1 MNKDNKSIN
10 LSMLADYYEFTM
22 ANGYIANGVA
32 DTEAVFD
39 MFFRKVPD
47 NGGFAIAAGLEQ
59 VIEYIEN
66 LKFTEDDIDY
76 FKSKKIF
83 SEEFLDFL
91 RNFKFTCDVW
101 AVEEGTPVFP
111 KEPIII
117 VKGPVKEAQIMETM
131 ILLTINYQSLIATKA
146 SRIVRVAKGRAISE
160 FGSRRAQASEA
171 AILGARAAYIGG
183 AKATANTITDKFF
196 GVPAIGTMAHSWV
209 QMYDT
214 ELEAFRAY
222 AKVYPDSCV
231 LLVDTYNTLE
241 EGIPNAIKVFDELR
255 ANGHEGVGI
264 RIDSGDLAYLSKKA
278 RKMLDEAGYP
288 DVKIMVSN
296 SLDEYVIKDL
306 LGQGAQIDGFGVG
319 ERLITSR
326 SEPVFGGVYKLVST
340 FKDGK
345 EIYKIKISGDVE
357 KITTPGFKKL
367 YRLYDNETGKALAD
381 LVTTFDEEIDFTKDI
396 EIFHPLYTWKKKTLT
411 NYTAVPL
418 LKKIFDKG
426 KLVYNKKTI
435 DEVQKYSLEE
445 VDKLWDEVKRLE
457 NPHEYYVD
465 LSKKL
470 WTIKNDMLN
479 KKH

>member
-196 GVPAIGTMAHSWV
+196 GVPATGTMAHSWV

-340 FKDGK
+340 FKDDK

-381 LVTTFDEEIDFTKDI
+381 LVTTHDEEIDFTKEI

>member
-1 MNKDNKSIN
+1 MKNDNKSIN

-32 DTEAVFD
+32 NTEAIFD

-66 LKFTEDDIDY
+66 LKFTEDDIEY
-76 FKSKKIF
+76 FKNKKIF

-91 RNFKFTCDVW
+91 RNFKFNCDVW

-111 KEPIII
+111 QEPIII

-146 SRIVRVAKGRAISE
+146 SRIVRVAKGRAVSE

-209 QMYDT
+209 QMFDT

-255 ANGHEGVGI
+255 AKGHEGVGI

-278 RKMLDEAGYP
+278 RVMLDKAGYP
-288 DVKIMVSN
+288 NVKIMVSN

-381 LVTTFDEEIDFTKDI
+381 LVTTHDEEIDFTKDI
-396 EIFHPLYTWKKKTLT
+396 EIFHPLYTWKKKTLS
-411 NYTAVPL
+411 NYTAKPL

-435 DEVQKYSLEE
+435 DEVQKYSLDE
-445 VDKLWDEVKRLE
+445 VDKLWEEVKRLE

-470 WTIKNDMLN
+470 WKIKNDMLN
-479 KKH
+479 KEN

>member
-1 MNKDNKSIN
+1 MKNDNKSIN

-22 ANGYIANGVA
+22 ANGYIANGVEN
-32 DTEAVFD
+32 TEAVFD

-47 NGGFAIAAGLEQ
+47 NGGFAICAGLEQ

-66 LKFTEDDIDY
+66 LKFTEDDIEY
-76 FKSKKIF
+76 FKNKKIF

-111 KEPIII
+111 QEPIII

-146 SRIVRVAKGRAISE
+146 SRIVRVAKGRAVSE

-209 QMYDT
+209 QMFDT

-255 ANGHEGVGI
+255 EGGHEGVGI

-278 RKMLDEAGYP
+278 RIMLDEAGYP
-288 DVKIMVSN
+288 NVKIMVSN

-381 LVTTFDEEIDFTKDI
+381 LVTTHDEEIDFTKDI
-396 EIFHPLYTWKKKTLT
+396 EIFHPLYTWKKKTLS
-411 NYTAVPL
+411 NYTAKPL

-470 WTIKNDMLN
+470 WKIKNDMLN
-479 KKH
+479 KEN